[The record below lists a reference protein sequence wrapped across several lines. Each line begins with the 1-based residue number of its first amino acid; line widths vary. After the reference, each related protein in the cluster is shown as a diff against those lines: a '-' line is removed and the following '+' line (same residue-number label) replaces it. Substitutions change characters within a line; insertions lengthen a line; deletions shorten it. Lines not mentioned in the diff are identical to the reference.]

1 MVAFLFYASWKPA
14 GLPHIVPP
22 WDKLVHFGYY
32 ATLTVLLVSAFGGRG
47 FVIAA
52 LVVSC
57 VGAADEL
64 YQSTVPQRDAD
75 WLDFA
80 ADVFAAV
87 VAAAAFARIAG
98 SRVARAT

>member
-14 GLPHIVPP
+14 GLPFVPEP

-32 ATLTVLLVSAFGGRG
+32 AVLTVLLVVAQGGRG
-47 FVIAA
+47 VLIAV
-52 LVVSC
+52 LVVFGI
-57 VGAADEL
+57 GAADEL

-80 ADVFAAV
+80 ADVVGALTAATV
-87 VAAAAFARIAG
+87 FRRIAVRS
-98 SRVARAT
+98 SRTS